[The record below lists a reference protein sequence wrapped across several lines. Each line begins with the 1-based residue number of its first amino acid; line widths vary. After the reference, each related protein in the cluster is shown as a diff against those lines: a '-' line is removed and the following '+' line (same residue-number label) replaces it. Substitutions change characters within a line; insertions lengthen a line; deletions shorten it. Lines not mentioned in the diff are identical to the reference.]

1 MYRALRT
8 PNACK
13 TCALGM
19 GGQAGGM
26 VNESGHFPEVCKK
39 SVQAMAADMQGALA
53 DRAVEQTSFT
63 RMAGMTPRELE
74 AWGRLTKPLIAGPL
88 DTHYR
93 VTTWEDAL
101 GRITRKLAAT
111 DPDETFFYV
120 SGRSSNEAGFLIQL
134 FARVYGTNNV
144 NNCSFYC
151 HQASGVGLTTVTG
164 SGTATVVLEDLE
176 RLGRGDVFF
185 LIGANPASNHPRLMT
200 NLVGFK
206 RRGGKVVVVN
216 PLKETG
222 LVRFKI
228 PSKLG
233 SLLFGTEIAD
243 IYVQPHI
250 GGDIAFLTGVAK
262 RLIEMGAVDRPFL
275 TDHTSGWEEFRQSTG
290 RVNWDDIVSGCGVDF
305 ETIDRVARLYGS
317 ATNAI
322 FAWAMGITHHAHG
335 VHNVQAIANLAL
347 TRGMIGRQGA
357 GLLPIRGHSNVQGIG
372 SVGVTPGLKKAV
384 MSALET
390 ELGVK
395 APATRGLDTMGCV
408 IASAEGK
415 LKVGISLG
423 GNLFGSNPDADYA
436 ARALQNLDLVVYM
449 STTLNT
455 GHVHGRGKE
464 TIVLPVLARDEES
477 QATTQESMFNFVR
490 LSDGGLSRHEGP
502 KSEVAVIADIAHA
515 IDNTLDWDA
524 LRRHRSIREAI
535 SKIIPG
541 YRAIGDIDDTRQEFQ
556 IEGRTLHSP
565 EFATDDGRARFHAVP
580 LPPLRGSTGTLRLM
594 TVRSEGQFNTVVYEE
609 EDIYRGQ
616 ERRDVIM
623 LSPVDMARL
632 GLSIDQR
639 VRVHGEAGTMK
650 DILVREV
657 DIAPGNA
664 VMYYPEA
671 NVLLTRTTDASS
683 LTPAF
688 KGGVVEVIPG

>member
-1 MYRALRT
+1 
-8 PNACK
+8 
-13 TCALGM
+13 
-19 GGQAGGM
+19 
-26 VNESGHFPEVCKK
+26 
-39 SVQAMAADMQGALA
+39 
-53 DRAVEQTSFT
+53 
-63 RMAGMTPRELE
+63 
-74 AWGRLTKPLIAGPL
+74 
-88 DTHYR
+88 
-93 VTTWEDAL
+93 
-101 GRITRKLAAT
+101 
-111 DPDETFFYV
+111 
-120 SGRSSNEAGFLIQL
+120 
-134 FARVYGTNNV
+134 
-144 NNCSFYC
+144 
-151 HQASGVGLTTVTG
+151 
-164 SGTATVVLEDLE
+164 
-176 RLGRGDVFF
+176 
-185 LIGANPASNHPRLMT
+185 
-200 NLVGFK
+200 
-206 RRGGKVVVVN
+206 
-216 PLKETG
+216 
-222 LVRFKI
+222 
-228 PSKLG
+228 
-233 SLLFGTEIAD
+233 
-243 IYVQPHI
+243 
-250 GGDIAFLTGVAK
+250 
-262 RLIEMGAVDRPFL
+262 
-275 TDHTSGWEEFRQSTG
+275 
-290 RVNWDDIVSGCGVDF
+290 
-305 ETIDRVARLYGS
+305 
-317 ATNAI
+317 
-322 FAWAMGITHHAHG
+322 MGITHHAHG

-464 TIVLPVLARDEES
+464 TIILPVLARDEEPE
-477 QATTQESMFNFVR
+477 ATTQESMFNFVR
-490 LSDGGLSRHEGP
+490 LSDGGPSRHEGP